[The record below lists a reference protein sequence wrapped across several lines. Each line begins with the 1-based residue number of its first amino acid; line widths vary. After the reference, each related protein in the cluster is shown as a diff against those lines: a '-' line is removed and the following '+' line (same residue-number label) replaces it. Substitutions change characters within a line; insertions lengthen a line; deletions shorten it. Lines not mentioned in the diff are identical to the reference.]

1 MAWCH
6 QANPIDFGMDDSTK
20 SSTRAPGRSVSVVLV
35 SKGRPE
41 VLADTIDSVLRQ
53 TLAPRQII
61 VVVPAA
67 EDLPGREWGS
77 VVQTIVGPLGITA
90 QRNQALEAIPP
101 SINYVAFFDDDFELK
116 TDYLEQ
122 AVRFMENCPAAV
134 GLSGLLLADGR
145 VSRQKAREMLAQHAH
160 RSSERGN
167 FQSRGDLHSFH
178 GCNMFMRRALL
189 VDEKFDENLPLYGFA
204 EDYEISMR
212 LERYG
217 KVGKFRYCAGVHL
230 AWGAGRM
237 RDIQYGY
244 SLIANQW
251 YCLKKGTVH
260 APPLEAN
267 IWFWK
272 VVVGRMLLFTLKHLL
287 RRDRECDWP
296 KRMQGHLLALRD
308 ILFDRCHPRRI
319 LEL

>member
-6 QANPIDFGMDDSTK
+6 QANPIDFGMGDSTEI
-20 SSTRAPGRSVSVVLV
+20 SILAPSRSVSVVIV
-35 SKGRPE
+35 SKGRPD

-53 TLAPRQII
+53 TVAPRQII
-61 VVVPAA
+61 VVVPAV
-67 EDLPGREWGS
+67 EDLPGKEWGS
-77 VVQTIVGPLGITA
+77 LVQTIVGPLGITA
-90 QRNQALEAIPP
+90 QRNRALEAIPP
-101 SINYVAFFDDDFELK
+101 TIDYVAFFDDDFELK

-122 AVRFMENCPAAV
+122 AILFMENCPAAV

-145 VSRQKAREMLAQHAH
+145 VSREKAREMLAQHAH
-160 RSSERGN
+160 HSSERGN

-189 VDEKFDENLPLYGFA
+189 LYEKFDENLPLYGFA

-217 KVGKFRYCAGVHL
+217 KVGKFRYCVGVHL

-260 APPLEAN
+260 APPREAKV
-267 IWFWK
+267 WFWK

-287 RRDRECDWP
+287 KRDRECDWS
-296 KRMQGHLLALRD
+296 KRMEGHLLALRD
-308 ILFDRCHPRRI
+308 IALGKCDPRRI